1 MSNSPLS
8 QRSRSNFQTSNS
20 TATKHPRTCRFCFKS
35 FFKAEHLSRHER
47 SHTKERPYRC
57 SDCGKSYT
65 RHDTLLRHRRSHEI
79 IASEPETTSD
89 NDELAS
95 PSMVDHAAAT
105 LLELQALT
113 DRPIDAQ
120 DQPISSHVHHGNPDE
135 RTERSQMK
143 QSLHNEERHP
153 TGNGTGVSVD
163 LSSQGLLDPALE
175 QYSNNSQSNVFPF
188 LPHMELW
195 NLQNESFPS
204 WHIGDDFDIEAF
216 NMSLLSPMAADQS
229 VWHGQTST
237 SQENELLALQ
247 IETQNSAAP
256 SMNDIQGLWVTKA
269 DYYSWKDAD
278 NASYSVAPTRP
289 ITPST
294 ESPSGN
300 TVDERYR
307 NDLSQRL
314 CPRWKEDPLPP
325 TEFLNLA
332 LQLFFTKFN
341 PIFPILHGP
350 TFRPSNENSLLLL
363 SICSIG
369 SLFMGSSAATVQGS
383 KIFERLNKV
392 ILASVSPRWDT
403 IITRKSSERISLVQ
417 ASVLGQTFAYLSGN
431 PKYMAT
437 VEAFHGTVIAFARR
451 CGMLNGIQCT
461 LDLGTESPQGLDD
474 AWNVWA
480 RSEEV
485 TRTALGLYVHDA
497 QLATTFHHDPVFRHN
512 AIRVSVAANNDLF
525 NAPNAAQW
533 ANLVRSSM
541 LKPTKLS
548 SHLHLN
554 QDEHSCSM
562 PLLKELACKN
572 SSFSCYV
579 LLHGIG
585 AAVQESNAA
594 GQMTQTNAKR
604 YQDALICW
612 YHAYGKA
619 KAAHEPDP
627 LCQMILCHEIFMS
640 LLVDFNE
647 LERAMGRD
655 GASERAASLKYV
667 GQWSSSVEA
676 KRCVVHA
683 TLIHRQIGGMRID
696 SEPAIHVPRSVFLA
710 AIAWYCYIQFDQAG
724 SGLPQTF
731 GESLDSPESKV
742 FGINPLQLLF
752 EASGFKMEKPK
763 LTEVSPLRG
772 LTDMLH
778 RIGRWGISRRFARIL
793 GLLIYGDSGIRLMDA
808 I

>member
-1 MSNSPLS
+1 MPTSPLS
-8 QRSRSNFQTSNS
+8 QRSRSNFQNSNG
-20 TATKHPRTCRFCFKS
+20 TAIKPSRTCRFCFKNFS
-35 FFKAEHLSRHER
+35 KAEHLSRHER
-47 SHTKERPYRC
+47 SHTKERPYQC

-65 RHDTLLRHRRSHEI
+65 RHDTLLRHRKSHDI
-79 IASEPETTSD
+79 IASEPETTSE
-89 NDELAS
+89 NHELAS
-95 PSMVDHAAAT
+95 PSRADHAVAP
-105 LLELQALT
+105 LLELQAMT
-113 DRPIDAQ
+113 DRPIDGQ
-120 DQPISSHVHHGNPDE
+120 DEPISSHVYHGNSGDRSE
-135 RTERSQMK
+135 ESQMN
-143 QSLHNEERHP
+143 QCHHNEETSP
-153 TGNGTGVSVD
+153 TGNSPGADVD
-163 LSSQGLLDPALE
+163 LLPLGLLDPAPE
-175 QYSNNSQSNVFPF
+175 QFSNNGQSNTLPF
-188 LPHMELW
+188 LPDMEFW

-216 NMSLLSPMAADQS
+216 NASLLSPAAADQS
-229 VWHGQTST
+229 VWYGQTST
-237 SQENELLALQ
+237 SQANGLLTPQ
-247 IETQNSAAP
+247 IGTRNWAAP

-269 DYYSWKDAD
+269 DYYSWKDAN

-294 ESPSGN
+294 VSPSGN

-307 NDLSQRL
+307 SELSQRL

-392 ILASVSPRWDT
+392 ILASWDN
-403 IITRKSSERISLVQ
+403 IITRKASERISLVQ
-417 ASVLGQTFAYLSGN
+417 ASILGQTFAYLSGN

-451 CGMLNGIQCT
+451 CGMFKGIQCNIQ
-461 LDLGTESPQGLDD
+461 LGAESPQEIED
-474 AWNVWA
+474 AWNAWA

-512 AIRVSVAANNDLF
+512 AIQVCVAANNDLF
-525 NAPNAAQW
+525 SAPSAAQW
-533 ANLVRSSM
+533 ANLLRSST
-541 LKPTKLS
+541 PEQTKLS
-548 SHLHLN
+548 SHIHLN
-554 QDEHSCSM
+554 QDEHSCSI
-562 PLLKELACKN
+562 PLFKELACKN
-572 SSFSCYV
+572 SNFSCYV
-579 LLHGIG
+579 LLQGIG
-585 AAVQESNAA
+585 AAVQESSGA
-594 GQMTQTNAKR
+594 GQMTQTDAKR
-604 YQDALICW
+604 YQDALMCW

-619 KAAHEPDP
+619 KSAQESDP
-627 LCQMILCHEIFMS
+627 LCQMILWHEIFMS
-640 LLVDFNE
+640 ILVDFNE
-647 LERAMGRD
+647 LERAVGRD
-655 GASERAASLKYV
+655 GTSECAASLKYV

-683 TLIHRQIGGMRID
+683 LLIYRQVGGLRID

-724 SGLPQTF
+724 CGLPQTF
-731 GESLDSPESKV
+731 GESLDITESMV
-742 FGINPLQLLF
+742 FGANPLQLLF
-752 EASGFKMEKPK
+752 EASGFKIEKPK
-763 LTEVSPLRG
+763 LTEISPLRG

-778 RIGRWGISRRFARIL
+778 RIGHWGISRRFARIL
-793 GLLIYGDSGIRLMDA
+793 GLLLYGEPGIQLMDT